1 MFVSLIQA
9 LGVDSTFFIQLLIFL
24 LFYPVLSRLLFLPY
38 FKLQNQREKE
48 TVERMKKVTHLEQ
61 EKKRLQ
67 EEYKERAHKINE
79 TFNRIYG
86 EESKVLRESFLK
98 RQEKKQQ
105 ENKNQYERKI
115 EDLLQEIKTVE
126 GQLNREVNQLAEV
139 AVGRLTS

>member
-48 TVERMKKVTHLEQ
+48 TVERMKKVTLLEQ
-61 EKKRLQ
+61 EKKRLK
-67 EEYKERAHKINE
+67 EKNKERTHKINE

-105 ENKNQYERKI
+105 ENKNQYEQKI

-126 GQLNREVNQLAEV
+126 GQLHREVNQLAEV